1 MKEEFRTSSRFP
13 HRESARGKL
22 GENRHLLTRDE
33 NDPHLITP
41 KPGSG
46 LTGLWTCEHMSIDA
60 SKLQEPEELTLKYT
74 RDRKNYKA
82 LFALLKVHEVV
93 EVFCSTDPTI
103 VVQSS
108 VSMWGG
114 GYETRAR
121 WWWSPRTSVVLGVGG
136 IKRIM
141 DGSSAGVVRRA
152 GD

>member
-1 MKEEFRTSSRFP
+1 VDVRA
-13 HRESARGKL
+13 H
-22 GENRHLLTRDE
+22 
-33 NDPHLITP
+33 
-41 KPGSG
+41 
-46 LTGLWTCEHMSIDA
+46 EHKSIDA
-60 SKLQEPEELTLKYT
+60 SKLQEPEKLSTYAEVVT

-82 LFALLKVHEVV
+82 LFVLLKAHEVV